1 MFRQAKLNL
10 TEILSVD
17 FAILLHTLYVFLTLC
32 IFFIFLSLLISPSPQ
47 VDDSVE
53 ALDAAA
59 VEAALSLCEEAVSE
73 GHTLNGPWETQEL
86 KASDQAAAVQE
97 SVHMQEP
104 QDMAPAATVI
114 PAATEPQNHPETKKG
129 ESQKG
134 NCERSEITGTEI
146 AASVA
151 SDDGAAGIEV
161 PEEGTAGK
169 ETTEATLKSEGEEW
183 NQPEPNPPC
192 LGWCPWGKRPPIL
205 MKLCLLSFRKYTS

>member
-1 MFRQAKLNL
+1 M
-10 TEILSVD
+10 
-17 FAILLHTLYVFLTLC
+17 
-32 IFFIFLSLLISPSPQ
+32 LISSSPPPQ

-86 KASDQAAAVQE
+86 KASDQAATVQE
-97 SVHMQEP
+97 AVHMQEP
-104 QDMAPAATVI
+104 QDVAPAATVI
-114 PAATEPQNHPETKKG
+114 PAAIEPQNHPETKKG
-129 ESQKG
+129 ESQKA
-134 NCERSEITGTEI
+134 NCEGSELTGTDI

-192 LGWCPWGKRPPIL
+192 LGWCSWGKHTPIPI
-205 MKLCLLSFRKYTS
+205 KICLLSFRKYMS

>member
-1 MFRQAKLNL
+1 MYL
-10 TEILSVD
+10 
-17 FAILLHTLYVFLTLC
+17 FLTLSSPS
-32 IFFIFLSLLISPSPQ
+32 FYLLILVHFSLSQ

-73 GHTLNGPWETQEL
+73 GHSLNGPWETQEL
-86 KASDQAAAVQE
+86 KASDQAATVQD
-97 SVHMQEP
+97 SVHTQEP
-104 QDMAPAATVI
+104 QDMVPAAIET
-114 PAATEPQNHPETKKG
+114 QNHPETKKA

-134 NCERSEITGTEI
+134 NCEGSEVTGNDI

-151 SDDGAAGIEV
+151 SDDCAAGIEA
-161 PEEGTAGK
+161 PEEGMTEK

-192 LGWCPWGKRPPIL
+192 LGL
-205 MKLCLLSFRKYTS
+205 YL

>member
-1 MFRQAKLNL
+1 M
-10 TEILSVD
+10 
-17 FAILLHTLYVFLTLC
+17 
-32 IFFIFLSLLISPSPQ
+32 
-47 VDDSVE
+47 E

-86 KASDQAAAVQE
+86 KASDQVATVQD
-97 SVHMQEP
+97 SVHTQEP
-104 QDMAPAATVI
+104 QDVAPAATVI
-114 PAATEPQNHPETKKG
+114 PAATETQNHPETKKG

-134 NCERSEITGTEI
+134 NCEGPEVTGSDI

-161 PEEGTAGK
+161 PEEGTTGK

-192 LGWCPWGKRPPIL
+192 LGWYPWWKRSPIL
-205 MKLCLLSFRKYTS
+205 IKFCLLSFRKYRSYGWNVQ